1 MDKRK
6 GRSNKKTPQLPSEK
20 NSSDDLLAHEDKD
33 PIYPFDPVKDAN
45 GNTLYEKQ
53 DSWKSDRKNKHKKI

>member
-6 GRSNKKTPQLPSEK
+6 GQSNKKSRQLPSEK
-20 NSSDDLLAHEDKD
+20 NRSDLLAHEDKD
-33 PIYPFDPVKDAN
+33 PTYPFDPVKDER

-53 DSWKSDRKNKHKKI
+53 DSWKSDRKNKHKKN